1 MNLEG
6 QDTRGRL
13 EMSTAFDDILN
24 DCLERMAAGEDLGR
38 CVRRYPEH
46 AAELEPLLATAAAT
60 HRAAGA
66 VVSRPG
72 ARAAGLARL
81 NRAIEER
88 GMDSGLRRNDGGA
101 RRRSRF
107 PFLSWPLGRP
117 AILGFALVL
126 LFAVAAGG
134 TTMASEDAVPG
145 DPLYWVKTTRETITL
160 RMSNSDMAR
169 AHTHARLAGERGAE
183 IHKLMLTGRTGEAE
197 NLIERFDRHLEE
209 CASLAGVTLPDVH
222 AEMPHSYALVRTT
235 SIVEIR
241 TSLEHD
247 GVVIR
252 ERMLQVWSEAPPN
265 QKPMVQHML
274 WRLLLRYQLFIRAL
288 EDDAPTGRPFWVVHS
303 AGSR

>member
-1 MNLEG
+1 MPV
-6 QDTRGRL
+6 
-13 EMSTAFDDILN
+13 AFDDILN
-24 DCLERMAAGEDLGR
+24 DCLDRMAAGEDRGR
-38 CVRRYPEH
+38 CVSRYPEH
-46 AAELEPLLATAAAT
+46 AEELEPLLATAAAAS
-60 HRAAGA
+60 RAAGA
-66 VVSRPG
+66 AVVRPE

-81 NRAIEER
+81 NRAIAER
-88 GMDSGLRRNDGGA
+88 GAWRRP
-101 RRRSRF
+101 RL
-107 PFLSWPLGRP
+107 PFLSWPLTRP
-117 AILGFALVL
+117 AALGFVLVLVL
-126 LFAVAAGG
+126 LVALAAGG

-169 AHTHARLAGERGAE
+169 AHTHARLAGERGEE

-197 NLIERFDRHLEE
+197 DLVERFDRHLEE
-209 CASLAGVTLPDVH
+209 CASLAGVTLPDVQ
-222 AEMPHSYALVRTT
+222 AEMPHSYTLVRTT

-252 ERMLQVWSEAPPN
+252 ERMLQVWAEVPPS

-274 WRLLLRYQLFIRAL
+274 WRILLRYQLFIGAL
-288 EDDAPTGRPFWVVHS
+288 NDDTPTGRPFWIVQP